1 MGYSIRTKDGIVIN
15 NIPDNIPK
23 DDPSLKKRV
32 EDIRAS
38 RGMETPPTALESVGR
53 GLSSIARGVA
63 VPATGAALGGALA
76 GPPGA
81 IAGSLVLPAAE
92 LVSKGAGALGFNLG
106 SPYELAQ
113 RGLTK
118 LGFPEPRTGLERAA
132 QAGGEALGGVGGQLG
147 ALSRLATT
155 ANTPVGRNIAAQLS
169 ALPERQLA
177 ASVPVGATAQAV
189 GETTESPTLGM
200 LAGVGA
206 ALPFGIKAP
215 RQTERIPT
223 IDELKKQSNILYEEA
238 KNSGVVFK
246 KEPFKNFVNQLEEK
260 VDDMGLDADIQPAA
274 FKALKRFKEASNANN
289 SLKEIEK
296 LRRIARGAAGS
307 TNDSERTIAKTIID
321 DLDDFVET
329 ADPTEMLAGTKEGLD
344 AIKNARNT
352 WKLAKKGEILDD
364 IFNSAEL
371 RAEANFNQSGMEN
384 ALRGKLVKL
393 ADNKK
398 LMRTFSPDEQE
409 AITVAAK
416 GGAMQ
421 NFYRRLGKYAP
432 TSAIPTGVGA
442 GLGGA
447 AGAAIGGPAG
457 AFIGGATVPAIGA
470 AARQRATT
478 LGLREF
484 QKLEDMLK
492 LGRAPLARPTPGQI
506 LGTRS
511 GLMGL
516 EQGLLQPDE

>member
-1 MGYSIRTKDGIVIN
+1 MAVVPIEDLPSSLVPMDDLPTEISNIV
-15 NIPDNIPK
+15 PESDL
-23 DDPSLKKRV
+23 PSDV
-32 EDIRAS
+32 ME
-38 RGMETPPTALESVGR
+38 RGMTEKIGR
-53 GLSSIARGVA
+53 GLSTIARGVA

-118 LGFPEPRTGLERAA
+118 LGFPEPQTTTERAL

-147 ALSRLATT
+147 ALSKLATT
-155 ANTPVGRNIAAQLS
+155 ATTPVGRNVAQQLS

-206 ALPFGIKAP
+206 ALPFGIRAP
-215 RQTERIPT
+215 RQVEKIPT
-223 IDELKKQSNILYEEA
+223 IDELKQLSRNQYQQA
-238 KNSGVVFK
+238 KESGIVFK
-246 KEPFKNFVNQLEEK
+246 KDSFKSFANQLEKDLLEQ
-260 VDDMGLDADIQPAA
+260 GLDKDIQPTA
-274 FKALKRFKEASNANN
+274 FKALNRITTSANKANTLSDIETLRKVAQGASASPNA
-289 SLKEIEK
+289 SERMFGQRMIEK
-296 LRRIARGAAGS
+296 L
-307 TNDSERTIAKTIID
+307 D
-321 DLDDFVET
+321 DYIET
-329 ADPTEMLAGTKEGLD
+329 SSPENILAGNKAGID
-344 AIKNARNT
+344 AIKNARET
-352 WKLAKKGEILDD
+352 WRTSKKAEVLDD

-457 AFIGGATVPAIGA
+457 AFIGGAAVPAIGA

-478 LGLREF
+478 LGLKEF
-484 QKLEDMLK
+484 QKLEDMLR